1 MHRMFSGLVGV
12 LLAMSAL
19 AARAETILV
28 NSSAGGI
35 YRVEV
40 ETGAVSEMTR
50 APQFFDIA
58 INPDGEIYGITSGS
72 QLWRV
77 DPEGLHVP
85 LSVLGV
91 FVNALEFDRTG
102 TLLGAGADA
111 VVGISIE
118 DGGVDFLGRYPGFAS
133 SGDMTF
139 GPSGELYATG
149 SPGPSSEDTLFR
161 LHEDGRTEVIGP
173 TGFRNVYGLVWS
185 AKLGVLLGVTEA
197 RELIAI
203 DLETGAGR
211 LLWQLQF
218 PGFGYGAAGFGGD
231 AVISGRPPARS

>member
-1 MHRMFSGLVGV
+1 MNGV
-12 LLAMSAL
+12 LAGLAGLMLAL
-19 AARAETILV
+19 SSVTARAETILV

-58 INPDGEIYGITSGS
+58 INPDGEIYGVTSGG
-72 QLWRV
+72 QLWRI

-85 LSVLGV
+85 LSVVGV

-102 TLLGAGADA
+102 TLVGAGYDA

-118 DGGVDFLGRYPGFAS
+118 DGTVDLLGRYPGYAS

-139 GPSGELYATG
+139 GPGGELFAT
-149 SPGPSSEDTLFR
+149 SSAGPQSEDALYR
-161 LHEDGRTEVIGP
+161 LHPDGRTEAIGP
-173 TGFRNVYGLVWS
+173 IGFRNVYGLVWS
-185 AKLGVLLGVTEA
+185 STLGVLLGVTEA

-203 DLETGAGR
+203 DRESGAGR
-211 LLWQLQF
+211 LLRQLDF
-218 PGFGYGAAGFGGD
+218 PGLGYGAAGFGGD
-231 AVISGRPPARS
+231 AVISGVPPGRS